1 MPVYHHLPKIESS
14 NTKENVLDVLL
25 YLFEYYM
32 ADNPGQP
39 LDSDRD
45 TLETRLVEAGFT
57 TAEIRKAF
65 GWMDTLW
72 QRRSLTPQALQH
84 GRTSVLVE
92 DESASVQAVKTPS
105 IRLYVGEELAR
116 LDVDCRGFLLFLE
129 SIGILSPS
137 NRELV
142 IERVLALP
150 EEELDVER
158 LKWLVLLVLFTQP
171 GEEEAYAW
179 MEELIYDN
187 LTGYLH

>member
-1 MPVYHHLPKIESS
+1 MKA
-14 NTKENVLDVLL
+14 NVLDVLL

-39 LDSDRD
+39 LDSNRD
-45 TLETRLVEAGFT
+45 ALESRLIEAGFT
-57 TAEIRKAF
+57 SAEIRKAF

-72 QRRSLTPQALQH
+72 QRRSLAPLALQQARAELGGH
-84 GRTSVLVE
+84 AAA
-92 DESASVQAVKTPS
+92 ESLQEALLAQPPKMPS
-105 IRLYVGEELAR
+105 IRLYVGEELTR
-116 LDVDCRGFLLFLE
+116 LDADCRGFLLFLE
-129 SIGILSPS
+129 SVGILSPV

-158 LKWLVLLVLFTQP
+158 LKWLVLLVLFSQP

-179 MEELIYDN
+179 MEELIHDN
-187 LTGYLH
+187 LVGYMH

>member
-1 MPVYHHLPKIESS
+1 MIDRCM
-14 NTKENVLDVLL
+14 KENVLDVLL

-39 LDSDRD
+39 LDSDRE

-72 QRRSLTPQALQH
+72 QRRTQNPPTPALPAMRNEFVAAVPQYDALPAQ
-84 GRTSVLVE
+84 TSR
-92 DESASVQAVKTPS
+92 APGMR
-105 IRLYVGEELAR
+105 IYVGEELAR
-116 LDVDCRGFLLFLE
+116 LDADCRGFLLFLE
-129 SIGILSPS
+129 NVGILSPQ

-158 LKWLVLLVLFTQP
+158 LKWLVLLVLFSQP

-187 LTGYLH
+187 LTGQMH

>member
-1 MPVYHHLPKIESS
+1 M
-14 NTKENVLDVLL
+14 KENVLDVLL

-39 LDSDRD
+39 LNEDRD
-45 TLETRLVEAGFT
+45 ALESRLVEAGFT

-65 GWMDTLW
+65 SWMDTLW
-72 QRRSLTPQALQH
+72 QRRSLVPSGAPLARSDDLP
-84 GRTSVLVE
+84 GEMYPS
-92 DESASVQAVKTPS
+92 SASVYESPIAQPVRMPS
-105 IRLYVGEELAR
+105 IRIYVGEELAR
-116 LDVDCRGFLLFLE
+116 LDADCRGFLLFLE
-129 SIGILSPS
+129 SVGILSPV

-150 EEELDVER
+150 EEELDVKR
-158 LKWLVLLVLFTQP
+158 LKWLVLLVLFSQP

-187 LTGYLH
+187 LTGYMH

>member
-1 MPVYHHLPKIESS
+1 M
-14 NTKENVLDVLL
+14 KENVLDVLL

-45 TLETRLVEAGFT
+45 TLESRLVEAGFT

-65 GWMDTLW
+65 GWMDALW
-72 QRRSLTPQALQH
+72 QRRSLTPLALQN
-84 GRTSVLVE
+84 GRNAVPVDEARDVSVLVQP
-92 DESASVQAVKTPS
+92 APLPS
-105 IRLYVGEELAR
+105 IRLFVGEELAR
-116 LDVDCRGFLLFLE
+116 LDTDCRGFLLFLE
-129 SIGILSPS
+129 SVGILSPV

-150 EEELDVER
+150 EEDMDVER

-179 MEELIYDN
+179 MEELVYDN
-187 LTGYLH
+187 LTGYIH

>member
-1 MPVYHHLPKIESS
+1 M
-14 NTKENVLDVLL
+14 KENVLDVLL

-45 TLETRLVEAGFT
+45 TLESRLVEAGFT

-72 QRRSLTPQALQH
+72 QRRSLTPLALQH
-84 GRTSVLVE
+84 GRLAAPLSDTLNNAADDSVLVRP
-92 DESASVQAVKTPS
+92 ATLPS
-105 IRLYVGEELAR
+105 MRIYVGEELTR
-116 LDVDCRGFLLFLE
+116 LDADCRGFLLFLE
-129 SIGILSPS
+129 SVGILSPV

-150 EEELDVER
+150 EEDMDVER

-187 LTGYLH
+187 LTGYMH

>member
-1 MPVYHHLPKIESS
+1 M
-14 NTKENVLDVLL
+14 KENVLDVLL

-39 LDSDRD
+39 LNEDRD
-45 TLETRLVEAGFT
+45 ALESRLVEAGFI

-65 GWMDTLW
+65 SWMDTLW
-72 QRRSLTPQALQH
+72 QRRSFTPMGMPQARAELP
-84 GRTSVLVE
+84 GGVSA
-92 DESASVQAVKTPS
+92 ESLHEALIAQPARLPS

-116 LDVDCRGFLLFLE
+116 LDADCRGFLLFLE
-129 SIGILSPS
+129 SVGILSPV

-158 LKWLVLLVLFTQP
+158 LKWLVLLVLFSQP

-187 LTGYLH
+187 LTGYMH

>member
-1 MPVYHHLPKIESS
+1 M
-14 NTKENVLDVLL
+14 KENVLDVLL

-45 TLETRLVEAGFT
+45 TLESRLVEAGFS

-72 QRRSLTPQALQH
+72 QRRSLTPLALQH
-84 GRTSVLVE
+84 GRNVIPHDEALDETTDEGRESSVLVRP
-92 DESASVQAVKTPS
+92 ATLPS
-105 IRLYVGEELAR
+105 MRIFVGEELTR
-116 LDVDCRGFLLFLE
+116 LDTDCRGFLLFLE
-129 SIGILSPS
+129 SVAILSPI

-150 EEELDVER
+150 EEDMDLER

-187 LTGYLH
+187 LTGYMH

>member
-1 MPVYHHLPKIESS
+1 M
-14 NTKENVLDVLL
+14 KENVLDVLL

-39 LDSDRD
+39 LDSDRE
-45 TLETRLVEAGFT
+45 TLESRLVEAGFT

-72 QRRSLTPQALQH
+72 QRRSLMPMSLQQARAELAGH
-84 GRTSVLVE
+84 PPA
-92 DESASVQAVKTPS
+92 ESLHEALIAQPARLPS

-116 LDVDCRGFLLFLE
+116 LDADCRGFLLFLE
-129 SIGILSPS
+129 SVGILSPV

-158 LKWLVLLVLFTQP
+158 LKWLVLLVLFSQP

-187 LTGYLH
+187 LAGYMH

>member
-1 MPVYHHLPKIESS
+1 M
-14 NTKENVLDVLL
+14 KENVLDVLL

-45 TLETRLVEAGFT
+45 TLESRLVEAGFT
-57 TAEIRKAF
+57 TAGIRKAF
-65 GWMDTLW
+65 GWMDSLW
-72 QRRSLTPQALQH
+72 QRRSLTPLALQH
-84 GRTSVLVE
+84 GRLAAPVHDAINDSVLVRP
-92 DESASVQAVKTPS
+92 AILPS
-105 IRLYVGEELAR
+105 MRIYVGEELTR
-116 LDVDCRGFLLFLE
+116 LDADCRGFLLFLE
-129 SIGILSPS
+129 SVGILSPI

-150 EEELDVER
+150 EEDMDVER

-187 LTGYLH
+187 LTGYAH

>member
-1 MPVYHHLPKIESS
+1 
-14 NTKENVLDVLL
+14 
-25 YLFEYYM
+25 M

-39 LDSDRD
+39 LDSDRE
-45 TLETRLVEAGFT
+45 TLESRLVEAGFT

-72 QRRSLTPQALQH
+72 QRRSLTPLALQH
-84 GRTSVLVE
+84 VRA
-92 DESASVQAVKTPS
+92 ESPAGMPAESLQEALIAQPATLPS

-129 SIGILSPS
+129 SIGILSPV

-187 LTGYLH
+187 LTGYMH

>member
-1 MPVYHHLPKIESS
+1 M
-14 NTKENVLDVLL
+14 KENVLDVLL

-45 TLETRLVEAGFT
+45 TLESSLVEAGFT
-57 TAEIRKAF
+57 TLEIRKAF

-72 QRRSLTPQALQH
+72 QRRSLTPLALQH
-84 GRTSVLVE
+84 GRQPVAPSEALDDSVLVRP
-92 DESASVQAVKTPS
+92 ATLPS
-105 IRLYVGEELAR
+105 MRIYVGEELTR
-116 LDVDCRGFLLFLE
+116 LDADCRGFLLFLE
-129 SIGILSPS
+129 SVGILSPI

-150 EEELDVER
+150 EEDMDVER

-187 LTGYLH
+187 LTGYAH

>member
-1 MPVYHHLPKIESS
+1 M
-14 NTKENVLDVLL
+14 KENVLDVLL

-45 TLETRLVEAGFT
+45 SLESRLVEAGFT

-72 QRRSLTPQALQH
+72 QRRSLTPLALLH
-84 GRTSVLVE
+84 GRHDAQLHTE
-92 DESASVQAVKTPS
+92 GESACDTSHTRITLERTQPPS
-105 IRLYVGEELAR
+105 LRIYVGEELTR
-116 LDVDCRGFLLFLE
+116 LDTDCRGFLLFLE
-129 SIGILSPS
+129 SIGILSPT

-150 EEELDVER
+150 EEDMDVER

-187 LTGYLH
+187 LSGYMH

>member
-1 MPVYHHLPKIESS
+1 M
-14 NTKENVLDVLL
+14 KENVLDVLL

-45 TLETRLVEAGFT
+45 TLESRLVEAGFT

-72 QRRSLTPQALQH
+72 QRRSLTPLALQH
-84 GRTSVLVE
+84 GRNAAPVNEVADESVLVRP
-92 DESASVQAVKTPS
+92 AILPS
-105 IRLYVGEELAR
+105 MRIYVGEELTR
-116 LDVDCRGFLLFLE
+116 LDADCRGFLLFLE
-129 SIGILSPS
+129 SVGILSPI

-150 EEELDVER
+150 EEDMDVER

-187 LTGYLH
+187 LTGYAH

>member
-1 MPVYHHLPKIESS
+1 M
-14 NTKENVLDVLL
+14 KENVLDVLL

-45 TLETRLVEAGFT
+45 TLESRLVEAGFT
-57 TAEIRKAF
+57 TLEIRKAF
-65 GWMDTLW
+65 GWMDSLW
-72 QRRSLTPQALQH
+72 QRRSLTPLALQH
-84 GRTSVLVE
+84 GRHAAPVNDTADESVLVRP
-92 DESASVQAVKTPS
+92 ATLPS
-105 IRLYVGEELAR
+105 MRIYVGEELTR
-116 LDVDCRGFLLFLE
+116 LDADCRGFLLFLE
-129 SIGILSPS
+129 SVGILSPI

-150 EEELDVER
+150 EEDMDVER

-187 LTGYLH
+187 LTGYAH

>member
-1 MPVYHHLPKIESS
+1 MKA
-14 NTKENVLDVLL
+14 NVLDVLL

-45 TLETRLVEAGFT
+45 TLESRLIEAGFT
-57 TAEIRKAF
+57 SAEIRKAF

-72 QRRSLTPQALQH
+72 QRRSLAPMALQQARAELSHHVEVDSLQEVLLTQTPQM
-84 GRTSVLVE
+84 
-92 DESASVQAVKTPS
+92 PS

-116 LDVDCRGFLLFLE
+116 LDTDCRGFLLFLE
-129 SIGILSPS
+129 SVGILSPA

-158 LKWLVLLVLFTQP
+158 LKWLVLLVLFSQP
-171 GEEEAYAW
+171 GEEEAFAW

-187 LTGYLH
+187 FVGTMH

>member
-1 MPVYHHLPKIESS
+1 M
-14 NTKENVLDVLL
+14 KENVLDVLL

-45 TLETRLVEAGFT
+45 TLESRLVEAGFT

-65 GWMDTLW
+65 RWMDTLW
-72 QRRSLTPQALQH
+72 QRRSLTPLALLHNRHDKPSDSGHDIKRDATHVQVTLE
-84 GRTSVLVE
+84 RTQL
-92 DESASVQAVKTPS
+92 PS
-105 IRLYVGEELAR
+105 LRLYVGEELTR
-116 LDVDCRGFLLFLE
+116 LDTDCRGFLLFLE
-129 SIGILSPS
+129 SIGILSPN

-150 EEELDVER
+150 EEDMDVER

-187 LTGYLH
+187 LTGHMH